1 MAIPPHRML
10 PVSFFGLDPHVL
22 FGVKHPK
29 TRVIFLAI
37 VTSENIEFPLVKR
50 RRVILDLRSLPD
62 HGANKRLR
70 CLGTLGGVLTVLRLR
85 CAL

>member
-1 MAIPPHRML
+1 MAIPSHRVL
-10 PVSFFGLDPHVL
+10 AVGFLRFYPHVL
-22 FGVKHPK
+22 LGVKHPK